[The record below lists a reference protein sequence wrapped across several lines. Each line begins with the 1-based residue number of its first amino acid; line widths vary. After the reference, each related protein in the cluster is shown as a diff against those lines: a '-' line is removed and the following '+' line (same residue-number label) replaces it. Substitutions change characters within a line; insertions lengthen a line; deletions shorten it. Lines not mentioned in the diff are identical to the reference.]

1 MNKDAMSQRLLENKV
16 ALITGGAAGIGEAIA
31 HFFGDEGAHVFVLDL
46 NGKGAAAVADSIQ
59 KRGGSAFALS
69 VDVRSSEEVRAAI
82 TDALERFHHIDILI
96 NNAGIYPRKAFLQMS
111 EQEWD
116 DVQETNLKGVFHCT
130 KAVLPHM
137 VERRSGKIV
146 NISSVTFFKGF
157 ANLTH
162 YVAAK
167 GGVIGLT
174 RSLAREVGPHNVYVN
189 CITPGAI
196 EVETEKLVATP
207 EQIAAI
213 VSQQSL
219 QGRLKPLDVARVCLF
234 LASYLSD
241 GLTGQTI
248 NVDGGLIM
256 H

>member
-1 MNKDAMSQRLLENKV
+1 MDAMGQRLLESKV
-16 ALITGGAAGIGEAIA
+16 AIITGAAAGIGEAISLLFA
-31 HFFGDEGAHVFVLDL
+31 DEGAQVFVLDL
-46 NGKGAAAVADSIQ
+46 NGDRASAVADYIRR
-59 KRGGSAFALS
+59 RGGSGFS
-69 VDVRSSEEVRAAI
+69 FPVDVRRPESVRAAI
-82 TDALERFHHIDILI
+82 GHALEQFGRIDILI
-96 NNAGIYPRKAFLQMS
+96 NNAGIYPRRAFLEMS

-130 KAVLPHM
+130 KAALPHM
-137 VERRSGKIV
+137 AERRAGKIV
-146 NISSVTFFKGF
+146 NISSVTFFKGL

-174 RSLAREVGPHNVYVN
+174 RSLAREMGPHNVYVN

-196 EVETEKLVATP
+196 EVETERLVATP

-219 QGRLKPLDVARVCLF
+219 QGRLKPVDVARVCLF